1 MKIEVNRIFKASNY
15 TIGELSVNNN
25 YVCDTLEDKVRAD
38 GKKVYAETAIPT
50 GTYTLVLSYS
60 NRFKKVMP
68 EILNV
73 PNFSGIRIHCGNSSK
88 DTEGC
93 LLVGKWDGKTE
104 NWISDS
110 KNSYNKL
117 YPLLEE
123 AFNKKENI
131 TITIKDIA

>member
-25 YVCDTLEDKVRAD
+25 YVCDTLEDKVRVD
-38 GKKVYAETAIPT
+38 GEKVYAETAIPT
-50 GTYTLVLSYS
+50 GTYTLVLAYS

>member
-25 YVCDTLEDKVRAD
+25 YVCDTLEDKVRVD
-38 GKKVYAETAIPT
+38 GEKVYAETAIPT
-50 GTYTLVLSYS
+50 GIYTLVLSYS

-73 PNFSGIRIHCGNSSK
+73 PNFSGIRIHGGNSSK

>member
-25 YVCDTLEDKVRAD
+25 YICDTLEDKVRVD

>member
-25 YVCDTLEDKVRAD
+25 YVCDTLEDKVRVD
-38 GKKVYAETAIPT
+38 GEKVYAETAIPT

-93 LLVGKWDGKTE
+93 LLVGKWDGRTE

>member
-1 MKIEVNRIFKASNY
+1 MKIEVNKIFKASNY

-25 YVCDTLEDKVRAD
+25 YVCDTLEDRVRVD
-38 GKKVYAETAIPT
+38 GEKVYAETAIPT

>member
-25 YVCDTLEDKVRAD
+25 YVCDTLEDKVRVD
-38 GKKVYAETAIPT
+38 GKKVYAETAIPA

>member
-25 YVCDTLEDKVRAD
+25 YVCDTLEDKVRVD
-38 GKKVYAETAIPT
+38 GEKVYAETAIPT

-123 AFNKKENI
+123 AFNNKENI

>member
-1 MKIEVNRIFKASNY
+1 MKIEVNRIFKASTY
-15 TIGELSVNNN
+15 TIGELSVNDN
-25 YVCDTLEDKVRAD
+25 YLCDTLEDRVRPE
-38 GKKVYAETAIPT
+38 GEKIYGETAIPA
-50 GTYTLVLSYS
+50 GTYTVILSYS

-68 EILNV
+68 EIQNV
-73 PNFSGIRIHCGNSSK
+73 PNFTGVRIHCGNSSK

>member
-1 MKIEVNRIFKASNY
+1 MEIIVNRIFKASTY
-15 TIGELSVNNN
+15 TIGELSVDGT
-25 YVCDTLEDKVRAD
+25 YICDTLEDRVRPA
-38 GKKVYAETAIPT
+38 GEKVYGETAIPY
-50 GTYTLVLSYS
+50 GTYTVTLSYS
-60 NRFKKVMP
+60 NRFKKTMP

-123 AFNKKENI
+123 AFSKKENI

>member
-15 TIGELSVNNN
+15 TIGELSVDNN
-25 YVCDTLEDKVRAD
+25 YVCDTLEDKVRVD
-38 GKKVYAETAIPT
+38 GEKVYAETAIPT
-50 GTYTLVLSYS
+50 GTHTLVLSYS

-123 AFNKKENI
+123 AFNKKKNI

>member
-1 MKIEVNRIFKASNY
+1 MKIEVNRIFKASTY
-15 TIGELSVNNN
+15 TIGELSVNDN
-25 YVCDTLEDKVRAD
+25 YLCDTLEDRVRPE
-38 GKKVYAETAIPT
+38 GEKVYGETAIPT
-50 GTYTLVLSYS
+50 GTYTVILSYS

-68 EILNV
+68 EIQNV
-73 PNFSGIRIHCGNSSK
+73 PNFTGVRIHCGNSSK

>member
-1 MKIEVNRIFKASNY
+1 MYIIVNRIFKASTY
-15 TIGELSVNNN
+15 TIGELSVNNK
-25 YVCDTLEDKVRAD
+25 YLCDTLEDRVRPT
-38 GKKVYAETAIPT
+38 GEKVYGETAIPS
-50 GTYTLVLSYS
+50 GTYTVTLSYS
-60 NRFKKVMP
+60 NRFKKIMP

-117 YPLLEE
+117 YSLLEE

>member
-25 YVCDTLEDKVRAD
+25 YVCDTLEDKVRVD
-38 GKKVYAETAIPT
+38 GEKVYAETAIPT
-50 GTYTLVLSYS
+50 GTYTLILSYS

>member
-25 YVCDTLEDKVRAD
+25 YVCDTLEDKVRVD
-38 GKKVYAETAIPT
+38 GEQVYAETAIPT

>member
-25 YVCDTLEDKVRAD
+25 YVCDTLEDKVRVD
-38 GKKVYAETAIPT
+38 GEKLYAETAIPT
-50 GTYTLVLSYS
+50 GTYTLILSYS

>member
-25 YVCDTLEDKVRAD
+25 YVCDTLEDKVRVN